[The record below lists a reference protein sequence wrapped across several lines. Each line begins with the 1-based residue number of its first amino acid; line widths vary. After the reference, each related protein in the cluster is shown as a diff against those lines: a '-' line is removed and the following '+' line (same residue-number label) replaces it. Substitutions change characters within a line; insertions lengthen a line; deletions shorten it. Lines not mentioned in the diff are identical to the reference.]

1 MPEQK
6 FLLKLVTK
14 LIFIKIVLKMIF
26 YWKHE
31 NK

>member
-26 YWKHE
+26 LLKAWK
-31 NK
+31 